1 MGIVTMVIITIVKTT
16 RGKHGYVTMVKSI
29 TSENGCVTMVIS
41 TKV

>member
-1 MGIVTMVIITIVKTT
+1 MVIITIVKTT
-16 RGKHGYVTMVKSI
+16 TGKHGCVTMVKSI